1 MVIISKS
8 ILNKFG
14 EGHPESKEAILN
26 WYLKVKNGNW
36 SNFHE
41 LKSSFNSIDAVGN
54 DRYVFNIKGNQ
65 YRLIALIIFETRTL
79 FILYVGT
86 RESYNKINAA
96 KIEYKK

>member
-41 LKSSFNSIDAVGN
+41 LKSSFNSIHAVGN

-86 RESYNKINAA
+86 HESYNKINAA